1 MCLFSAHAHNT
12 SGQPLALTRVRPVC
26 AVMDDADCPDAI
38 SEDPVESETTEQPG
52 PSGLSI
58 LEALKA
64 PRLSELTRERQNSS
78 LQDYIEAS
86 LMLQYNNH

>member
-12 SGQPLALTRVRPVC
+12 SGQPLALTRVRPVY
-26 AVMDDADCPDAI
+26 AVMDVDRDTDCPDAI

-64 PRLSELTRERQNSS
+64 
-78 LQDYIEAS
+78 YIEAS